1 MSGISP
7 DTSSIES
14 EYCSA
19 SLELATPITKLY
31 KRREMSV
38 REYQSQDQEDQ
49 QPKDCGELNGLRHQL
64 RNMQLQERGNTK
76 KLSPIID
83 STLCSSLLRA
93 CLLSFVCMR

>member
-31 KRREMSV
+31 KRRERKSV
-38 REYQSQDQEDQ
+38 NV
-49 QPKDCGELNGLRHQL
+49 CN
-64 RNMQLQERGNTK
+64 
-76 KLSPIID
+76 KLFNYYENECIY
-83 STLCSSLLRA
+83 
-93 CLLSFVCMR
+93 